1 MESGA
6 GTSLARALEALGV
19 GVEDMLER
27 LHASVVVLDS
37 EGHIVWQNAVSVSR
51 VGNRRGVQFLDVVAP
66 EHRAVAERDFMRL
79 RFNPDATSLREIVA
93 LGPGGARRRTM
104 SFSAPFEANGHI
116 AGVVAL
122 GIPLNW
128 RDETEAPRLAPR
140 LVETLELLT
149 AGRSTREIAS
159 ELGVTIET
167 ARNYIRRLFHTLDVH
182 SRVEAVARGRELR
195 LVTRDAPGSSEGDE
209 R

>member
-1 MESGA
+1 
-6 GTSLARALEALGV
+6 
-19 GVEDMLER
+19 
-27 LHASVVVLDS
+27 
-37 EGHIVWQNAVSVSR
+37 
-51 VGNRRGVQFLDVVAP
+51 
-66 EHRAVAERDFMRL
+66 
-79 RFNPDATSLREIVA
+79 
-93 LGPGGARRRTM
+93 M
-104 SFSAPFEANGHI
+104 SFSAPFEANGHV

-128 RDETEAPRLAPR
+128 HDETEAPRLAPR